1 MDRRR
6 FLGGLAAIGAVTA
19 CSSDDG
25 ETDRTGAPD
34 GSTTTPVAAA
44 QPADASLPAGVFG
57 LGVASGDPLADRVML
72 WTRLAPTPEVAGGGS
87 PDIDVEVAY
96 DVATDERFER
106 LVASGVTVARPQLA
120 SSVHVDITG
129 LRPDTWYWYRFRT
142 GGQTSPVGRTR
153 TFPAPDSTAE
163 RFRFVFA
170 SCQDFQWGHYGAWA
184 RAAEQP
190 DLDAV
195 VFLGDYI
202 YEISLGDISPNRDG
216 SRVWASPVPM
226 TLEDYRW
233 RYAQTKADKSLQ
245 SAHHAVPWIVT
256 FDDHE
261 IANNYAGDVGQ
272 ADGGEPA
279 GRDRRLAGYQAWY
292 EHTPIRI
299 EPEPS
304 SFDGLRVHRASSFGS
319 LARMF
324 VIETRQ
330 HADPPPC
337 RTGADLLTDD
347 GPLCE
352 EAEDPGRTNLGAEQE
367 EWLLG
372 ELGDSSAVWN
382 VLANPVMFAGLNIGT
397 AEEPRYTRDMWDGY
411 PAVRARLL
419 KAIVEAEVSNP
430 VVVTGDWHATYVLDV
445 KEAPEGPT
453 VMPEFLVTSITSV
466 NFGTD
471 YRANNPHVRYFAV
484 NHGFALVTVTPEEF
498 RCEFHAVE
506 DVWDPDSPISQVD
519 TWRVKAGSHEAES
532 VT

>member
-6 FLGGLAAIGAVTA
+6 FLGGLAALGAVTVS
-19 CSSDDG
+19 CSTEEGDDSSSG
-25 ETDRTGAPD
+25 GR
-34 GSTTTPVAAA
+34 TTTTVVAAA
-44 QPADASLPAGVFG
+44 EPAAASLADGVFG
-57 LGVASGDPLADRVML
+57 LGVASGDPLHDRVIL
-72 WTRLAPTPEVAGGGS
+72 WTRLAPTPLVAGGGS
-87 PDIDVEVAY
+87 PTEDVEVAF
-96 DVATDERFER
+96 DVATDESFEH
-106 LVASGVTVARPQLA
+106 LVASGVTVARAQLA
-120 SSVHVDITG
+120 GSVHVDVTG
-129 LRPDTWYWYRFRT
+129 LRPDTWYWYRFRA

-153 TFPAPDSTAE
+153 TFPDAGAKPE

-170 SCQDFQWGHYGAWA
+170 SCQDYQWGHYSAWA

-226 TLEDYRW
+226 TVEDYRW
-233 RYAQTKADKSLQ
+233 RYAQTKADPSLQ
-245 SAHHAVPWIVT
+245 AAHHAVPWIVT

-272 ADGGEPA
+272 ADGGKPA
-279 GRDRRLAGYQAWY
+279 SRDRRLAGYQAWY

-299 EPEPS
+299 EPEPTD
-304 SFDGLRVHRASSFGS
+304 FDGLAVHRATSFGS
-319 LARMF
+319 LARLF

-337 RTGADLLTDD
+337 RTGTDLLTDD
-347 GPLCE
+347 GPLCP
-352 EAEDPGRTNLGAEQE
+352 EAEDPERTNLGPEQE
-367 EWLLG
+367 KWLLG
-372 ELGDSSAVWN
+372 AMADSTTTWN
-382 VLANPVMFAGLNIGT
+382 VLANPVMLAGLNIGT
-397 AEEPRYTRDMWDGY
+397 AAEPRYTRDMWDGY

-419 KAIVEAEVSNP
+419 DAIVDNKVSNP
-430 VVVTGDWHATYVLDV
+430 VVVTGDWHASYVLDV
-445 KEAPEGPT
+445 KRQPDGPT
-453 VMPEFLVTSITSV
+453 VMPEFLVTSVTSV

-484 NHGFALVTVTPEEF
+484 NHGFALVTVTDEEL
-498 RCEFHAVE
+498 RCEFHYVE
-506 DVWDPDSPISQVD
+506 DVWNPDSPVSKVD
-519 TWRVKAGSHEAES
+519 VWRVKAGSHEAEA